1 MIDIVNLVVWV
12 VWWQP
17 KSHGRE
23 NCVSFKKIILILE
36 VTKHK
41 ELSGIVQTIDD
52 HARCYPKVKKLVHSN
67 IFHSPFPETQFFK
80 IQKGR
85 YYNKRMRRIA

>member
-1 MIDIVNLVVWV
+1 MYAYTLHSLRHLKDPMGFDRHCEFGCMV

-17 KSHGRE
+17 KSHGGE
-23 NCVSFKKIILILE
+23 NCVSFKKIILVLE

-52 HARCYPKVKKLVHSN
+52 LARC
-67 IFHSPFPETQFFK
+67 
-80 IQKGR
+80 
-85 YYNKRMRRIA
+85 